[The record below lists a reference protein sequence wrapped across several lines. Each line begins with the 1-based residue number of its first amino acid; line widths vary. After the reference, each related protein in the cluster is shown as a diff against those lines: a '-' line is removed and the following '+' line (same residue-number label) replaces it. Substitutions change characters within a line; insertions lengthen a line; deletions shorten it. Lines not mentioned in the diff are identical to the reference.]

1 MQRSGVALVFT
12 LLLVAAVSYGY
23 VLSDPVLVD
32 IDRRTGQKPYI
43 TRDYYP
49 DWLSSSES
57 LSGFSLYYTR
67 NWVVGLGSINE
78 QIEYIKRQLVMSCIN
93 PEDPVLFS
101 DAELS
106 ALNAGIPGRPE
117 RRPFEEG
124 PFEEAPSEEAPSEEA
139 PSEEAPSEEA
149 PSLDNVS
156 RGSPT
161 ARISELFDRAGGI
174 DDIQQLF
181 AEQKLT
187 PLRLVEDIYLWYEK
201 KLPESMKDVLIEQDK
216 SLAMKMA
223 EASDLRWRNCTSA
236 YLGVIEECKKKRII
250 RELEGIPIAVSS
262 EINVA
267 GYYPTAGLRRKM
279 AYHPTFYMAFE
290 NTESEV
296 VQRLKSEGVIIL
308 GSTHQHILG
317 LGATGENPQFPRI
330 SNRFSPFHVAGGSS
344 SGSALMAAL
353 GLSPLTVGTDNGGS
367 VSISASLNGLP
378 GLKPT
383 TDKLSTKNYDYTVPA
398 LTAIGLIGNR
408 FKDIALGYQVS
419 SGLHPTPQVAEA
431 LKTLKIGLDPDWLEH
446 ADKEVSEKTFEC
458 LDRLGTQLK
467 KLQSHKDSLFVR
479 MQFMPENFRKRLWA
493 THMILFGHG
502 AAEGKFKFVGKTDG
516 MDLPHETEMALLMG
530 KALSYEQVQRA
541 KQNQR
546 DLVGHFENNIFSKVD
561 VIAMPT
567 TLTPATAK
575 LKHWLTNT
583 AGELNFATTY
593 LLAFNTSLANLTGSP
608 RITIPCG
615 FNHEDLPF
623 GLQLMG
629 AFHSEYLL
637 LALGNLLEQEMDGE
651 LRKKADS
658 NTFLKRFKPYQK
670 PSPDDGGSVPY
681 KVRKGDL

>member
-1 MQRSGVALVFT
+1 MQRSGVALVLT

-32 IDRRTGQKPYI
+32 IDHRTGQKPYI

-49 DWLSSSES
+49 DWLSSSKS
-57 LSGFSLYYTR
+57 LSGFWLSYARQWL
-67 NWVVGLGSINE
+67 VDHGSTNE
-78 QIEYIKRQLVMSCIN
+78 QFELIKSELFISDIN

-117 RRPFEEG
+117 RP
-124 PFEEAPSEEAPSEEA
+124 PFEEAS
-139 PSEEAPSEEA
+139 
-149 PSLDNVS
+149 SLDTGF

-187 PLRLVEDIYLWYEK
+187 PSRLVEDIYLWYEK
-201 KLPESMKDVLIEQDK
+201 KLPEGMKDVLIEQDK
-216 SLAMKMA
+216 DLAMRVA
-223 EASDLRWRNCTSA
+223 EFSDRRWLKCISEYR
-236 YLGVIEECKKKRII
+236 GVIEECKKQRII
-250 RELEGIPIAVSS
+250 GELEGIPIAVKS
-262 EINVA
+262 EVNVA
-267 GYYPTAGLRRKM
+267 MYYPTAGVYRRKM
-279 AYHPTFYMAFE
+279 FYRSPFKKVYQD
-290 NTESEV
+290 TESEV
-296 VQRLKSEGVIIL
+296 VRLLRSEGIIIL
-308 GSTHQHILG
+308 GLTHQHIFG

-330 SNRFSPFHVAGGSS
+330 SNRFSPSHIPGGSS
-344 SGSALMAAL
+344 SGSALMVAL
-353 GLSPLTVGTDNGGS
+353 GLSPLTVGTDSGGS
-367 VSISASLNGLP
+367 VAIPASLNGLP

-383 TDKLSTKNYDYTVPA
+383 TDKLSTKNYDISAPG
-398 LTAIGLIGNR
+398 LTAIGLIGDR

-419 SGLHPTPQVAEA
+419 SGRHPTLQVAEV
-431 LKTLKIGLDPDWLEH
+431 LKTLKIGLDPEWLEH
-446 ADKEVSEKTFEC
+446 ADKEVSKKTFEC
-458 LDRLGTQLK
+458 LDRLATRLK
-467 KLQSHKDSLFVR
+467 KRQSRKDSLFVR

-493 THMILFGHG
+493 THMILFGHA
-502 AAEGKFKFVGKTDG
+502 AAERKFKF
-516 MDLPHETEMALLMG
+516 MDSGLIPYETQVALLMG

-593 LLAFNTSLANLTGSP
+593 LLAFNASLANLTGSP

-637 LALGNLLEQEMDGE
+637 LAIGNLLEQEMDGE

-670 PSPDDGGSVPY
+670 LSPDDGGSVPY